1 MTKCYFIHY
10 ITTFF
15 ISITKLYIVFNIN
28 ITHILYKC
36 IDI

>member
-1 MTKCYFIHY
+1 MTKCYLIHY

-15 ISITKLYIVFNIN
+15 ISITKSYIVFNIN
-28 ITHILYKC
+28 VTDILYQC